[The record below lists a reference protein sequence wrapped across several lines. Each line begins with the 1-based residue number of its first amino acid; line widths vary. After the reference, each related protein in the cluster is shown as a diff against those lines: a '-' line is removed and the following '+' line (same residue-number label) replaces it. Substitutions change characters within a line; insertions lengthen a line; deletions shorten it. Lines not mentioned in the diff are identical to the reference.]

1 MPGSPLPLER
11 MRMPSSMPAGIL
23 TCRVL
28 LRRMRPTPSQ
38 AWRGSVISLPLPW
51 QVGQVCCTLKKPCCM
66 RTAPGRRRCGRSWA
80 RCRAWRPSPCRC
92 RRVFPAGHAD
102 LGVETGRGLLQRDF
116 QRVFQIGAA
125 VDLRAAAATAATAAA
140 EDLAEDVAERI
151 GEAAAHAAAHAR
163 GIGIDAGVA
172 IAVVGGALLL
182 VAQDFI
188 SLFGF
193 LEFLFG
199 FLAVRIAVRMVLHG
213 QLTIGLLQFVV
224 RGVLRHAQDFV
235 IVTFCHDRWAR
246 KRAFFSVLQNESA
259 R

>member
-38 AWRGSVISLPLPW
+38 AWQGSVISLPLPW
-51 QVGQVCCTLKKPCCM
+51 QVGQVCCTLKKPCWTD
-66 RTAPGRRRCGRSWA
+66 RA
-80 RCRAWRPSPCRC
+80 RAAAGAAGLGEVPAWRRALAGVA
-92 RRVFPAGHAD
+92 VFPAGHAD

-125 VDLRAAAATAATAAA
+125 VDLRAAAATAAA

-199 FLAVRIAVRMVLHG
+199 FLAV
-213 QLTIGLLQFVV
+213 GL
-224 RGVLRHAQDFV
+224 RSDGTSASLR
-235 IVTFCHDRWAR
+235 
-246 KRAFFSVLQNESA
+246 
-259 R
+259 